1 MGSGLLRNPKSK
13 PAEARGLPAKILLFL
28 AFIFIFV
35 FRVAVIRGS
44 VFSGPARGKSPENP
58 LLNQTNTAIFMV
70 MKELLERF
78 ENKPPEIV
86 FHWRD
91 PETEAEGWTVINSLR
106 GGAAGGGTRMREGLD
121 MNEVL
126 SLAKTMEVKFT
137 VSGPPI
143 GGAKSGI
150 NFNPE
155 DPRKKGVLD
164 RWYRAVAPLLKSY
177 YGTGGDLNVDEIHE
191 VIPITEEAGV
201 WHPQEGVFNGHFKPT
216 EADKINRIGQL
227 RMGVIKV
234 LESTEYSPDPSRKY
248 TVADMIT
255 GFGVAEAVRHYYEV
269 QGGSVEG
276 KRAIIQGFGNVGA
289 AAAFYLAK
297 MGARIVG
304 IIDRNG
310 GVVRQEGFAFEEIQD
325 FFRKKKGNYLIAEN
339 MIPFEEINRQI
350 WEVPAE
356 IFAPCAASRLVTR
369 EQINTLIDSGLE
381 VISCGANVPF
391 ADREI
396 FFGPIMEYTDGR
408 VSLIPDFISNCG
420 MARVFAYFMEGRVS
434 MDDSAIFNDTS
445 GVIRKAILNIFR
457 QNPTKKNLSRTA
469 FEIALK
475 QLLY

>member
-1 MGSGLLRNPKSK
+1 
-13 PAEARGLPAKILLFL
+13 
-28 AFIFIFV
+28 
-35 FRVAVIRGS
+35 
-44 VFSGPARGKSPENP
+44 
-58 LLNQTNTAIFMV
+58 MV

-78 ENKPPEIV
+78 ENKAPEIV
-86 FHWRD
+86 FHWND

-155 DPRKKGVLD
+155 DPRKKGVLE
-164 RWYRAVAPLLKSY
+164 RWYAAVSPLLKNY

-191 VIPITEEAGV
+191 VIPITEDAGV

-234 LESTEYSPDPSRKY
+234 LESDVYSPDPSRKY

-255 GFGVAEAVRHYYEV
+255 GFGVAEAVRHYYDIHE
-269 QGGSVEG
+269 GSVKG
-276 KRAIIQGFGNVGA
+276 KRAIVQGFGNVGA
-289 AAAFYLAK
+289 AAAFYLSK
-297 MGARIVG
+297 MGALIVG
-304 IIDRNG
+304 IIDRHG
-310 GVVRQEGFAFEEIQD
+310 GVVREEGFSFEEIQT
-325 FFRKKKGNYLIAEN
+325 FFRKKKGNALIADD
-339 MIPFEEINRQI
+339 MIPFEKIQKEI
-350 WEVPAE
+350 WKLPAE

-369 EQINTLIDSGLE
+369 DQISTLIDSGLE

-391 ADREI
+391 ADTEI
-396 FFGPIMEYTDGR
+396 FFGPIMEYTDQR

-420 MARVFAYFMEGRVS
+420 MARVFAYFMEGRVT
-434 MDDSAIFNDTS
+434 MEDAAIFNDTS
-445 GVIRKAILNIFR
+445 QVIQKAILNIFR
-457 QNPTKKNLSRTA
+457 ENPSKRNLSRTA

-475 QLLY
+475 QLV